1 MRYLCRINLIHMNRH
16 FLTVAICL
24 STVFFTACNS
34 RQQTDSHSPDSTAQ
48 SSVSETA
55 TDIAITGHLADLG
68 LTADSDW
75 RGINLG
81 DDFSKVK
88 ATEKGESFESD
99 ATHIG
104 YTVEFANL
112 ETADM
117 LYYQANKKV
126 SAIEVDLFLNSRQ
139 SVTDYQKQLGTYF
152 ATRYGAPKP
161 GNSGTVWTGSNGETV
176 TLKDVSK
183 GKDFGLK
190 IKIAPAGGTTTAS
203 VK

>member
-1 MRYLCRINLIHMNRH
+1 MNRY
-16 FLTVAICL
+16 FLAVAICI
-24 STVFFTACNS
+24 STLLFTACSS
-34 RQQTDSHSPDSTAQ
+34 RQQTDSQATDSTTRA
-48 SSVSETA
+48 SLSETA
-55 TDIAITGHLADLG
+55 TDVAITGHLADLG
-68 LTADSDW
+68 LTTDSDW

-99 ATHIG
+99 ATHVG

-139 SVTDYQKQLGTYF
+139 SVTDYQKELGTYF
-152 ATRYGAPKP
+152 ASRYGAPKP
-161 GNSGTVWTGSNGETV
+161 GNSGTVWTSPKGESV

-190 IKIAPAGGTTTAS
+190 IKMAPAGGETTAS
-203 VK
+203 AK